1 MSTVIRNEVSK
12 KNPYYISKHRL
23 LELKHFCMQYE
34 EWRQEYVRL
43 TVLQSYGY
51 GKIPGSGV
59 SDKVSKVALRAAE
72 LDGYMKMIVKCCKE
86 ADESIWTYIFEG
98 VTCGVSY
105 GVLVARG
112 IPCGKD
118 YYYDKYRK
126 FFWLLDKVR

>member
-1 MSTVIRNEVSK
+1 
-12 KNPYYISKHRL
+12 
-23 LELKHFCMQYE
+23 
-34 EWRQEYVRL
+34 
-43 TVLQSYGY
+43 
-51 GKIPGSGV
+51 
-59 SDKVSKVALRAAE
+59 
-72 LDGYMKMIVKCCKE
+72 MKMVVKCCKE

-105 GVLVARG
+105 GVLVTRG

>member
-1 MSTVIRNEVSK
+1 MSRGFLYAFLRIISYK
-12 KNPYYISKHRL
+12 CYYFFSFENLICH
-23 LELKHFCMQYE
+23 EFGH
-34 EWRQEYVRL
+34 
-43 TVLQSYGY
+43 
-51 GKIPGSGV
+51 GKIPGSKIP
-59 SDKVSKVALRAAE
+59 DKTSKVAMRAAE
-72 LDGYMKMIVKCCKE
+72 LDGYMRMIAKCCKE

-105 GVLVARG
+105 GVLVTRG